1 MVVLPFQQVQALRVL
16 LYPLLVLVLVLVQF
30 RVAECWV
37 RFLWARQ
44 ALWVLVLQQRERV
57 VRLLAQRQWQ
67 VQLLAVLWVRLQVRP
82 VQLLACHFHHG
93 VFPVVDAV

>member
-1 MVVLPFQQVQALRVL
+1 MAVLPFQQVQALRVL
-16 LYPLLVLVLVLVQF
+16 LYPLLVLVQF

-44 ALWVLVLQQRERV
+44 ALLVLVLQQRERV

-67 VQLLAVLWVRLQVRP
+67 VQPLAVL
-82 VQLLACHFHHG
+82 
-93 VFPVVDAV
+93 

>member
-1 MVVLPFQQVQALRVL
+1 MAVLPFQQVQALWVL
-16 LYPLLVLVLVLVQF
+16 LYPPLVLVQF

-44 ALWVLVLQQRERV
+44 ALLVLVLQQRERV

-67 VQLLAVLWVRLQVRP
+67 VQRLAVLWVRLQVRP
-82 VQLLACHFHHG
+82 VQSLACRFHPG
-93 VFPVVDAV
+93 VFPVADAV